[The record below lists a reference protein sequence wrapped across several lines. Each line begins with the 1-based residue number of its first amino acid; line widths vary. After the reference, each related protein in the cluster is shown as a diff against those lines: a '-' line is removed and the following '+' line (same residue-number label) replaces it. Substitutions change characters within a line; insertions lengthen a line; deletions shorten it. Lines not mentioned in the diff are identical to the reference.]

1 LFYKFISKKIKAAK
15 GLFMDFSLNESQLSY
30 LDTVRKFVKNEITP
44 RILEMEK
51 EHVFPWDI
59 INKAWK
65 TGLIN
70 LCIPESVRGYEID
83 LFTSALIVQEL
94 SYGDTGISTSAMC
107 NDLANVVIDLH
118 GTEEQKKLFLGPF
131 AEKPVLA
138 SFCLTEPNAG
148 SDNSMMTTFISKK
161 DDGNYVL
168 NGSKCFITNASYASQ
183 FTVLCKVG
191 KPTGNFMAC
200 VIVPVEHVT
209 SADIPDIGTSIR
221 EIKVPAGGKIVIG
234 KPEDKLGQRLSNTAS
249 VTFEDVMLHP
259 NQVIGDRRL
268 GFKYAIDVL
277 DYARPMVAAIGLGLA
292 KRAFDLTVEYT
303 RERKQ
308 FGNRICDLPVAREML
323 TTMWKKV
330 ELAEMALFKAIFK
343 IQEKAKDAGI
353 YASLAKNTAAEA
365 AVFCATEGLHLH
377 GGYGF
382 TTEYEISKLARDAH
396 IIDIYEGVREVQNMI
411 IGREIV

>member
-1 LFYKFISKKIKAAK
+1 
-15 GLFMDFSLNESQLSY
+15 MDFSLNENQISY

-44 RILEMEK
+44 NISEMEK
-51 EHVFPWDI
+51 NHVFPWEI
-59 INKAWK
+59 INRAWK
-65 TGLIN
+65 TGLMN
-70 LCIPESVRGYEID
+70 LSIPESVKGYEID
-83 LFTSALIVQEL
+83 AFTSALIIEEL

-107 NDLANVVIDLH
+107 NDLANVVIGLH
-118 GTEEQKKLFLGPF
+118 GTDEQKKLFLGPF
-131 AEKPVLA
+131 VEKPVLA

-148 SDNSMMTTFISKK
+148 SDNSMMTSFIVKR

-183 FTVLCKVG
+183 YTVLCKTG
-191 KPTGNFMAC
+191 KPNGNFMAC
-200 VIVPVEHVT
+200 VIVPVESVT
-209 SADIPDIGTSIR
+209 SADIPNIGNSTR
-221 EIKVPAGGKIVIG
+221 EISVPAGGTIIIG

-249 VTFEDVMLHP
+249 VTFDDVIIHP
-259 NQVIGDRRL
+259 NQIIGDRRL
-268 GFKYAIDVL
+268 GFKYVIDVL

-292 KRAFDLTVEYT
+292 KRAFAVTLEYT
-303 RERKQ
+303 RERRQ
-308 FGNRICDLPVAREML
+308 FGSRICDLPVAREML

-330 ELAEMALFKAIFK
+330 ELAEMSLFKAIFK
-343 IQEKAKDAGI
+343 IQEKAKNAGI

-365 AVFCATEGLHLH
+365 AVFCSTEGLHLH

>member
-1 LFYKFISKKIKAAK
+1 MQLGIKQGK
-15 GLFMDFSLNESQLSY
+15 RKVLIMDLSLNENQLEY

-44 RILEMEK
+44 HILDLEK
-51 EHVFPWDI
+51 GHVFPWGI
-59 INKAWK
+59 INKAWE
-65 TGLIN
+65 TGILN
-70 LCIPESVRGYEID
+70 LSIPESIKGYEID
-83 LFTSALIVQEL
+83 AVTSALIIKEL

-107 NDLANVVIDLH
+107 NDLANVVISQN
-118 GTEEQKKLFLGPF
+118 GTDEQKELFLRPF
-131 AEKPVLA
+131 VEKPVLA

-148 SDNSMMTTFISKK
+148 SDNSMMTSFISKK
-161 DDGNYVL
+161 DDSNYVL

-183 FTVLCKVG
+183 YTVLCKLG
-191 KPTGNFMAC
+191 KQTGNFMAC
-200 VIVPVEHVT
+200 VIIPVEPVT
-209 SADIPDIGTSIR
+209 AADIPDIGNATR
-221 EIKVPAGGKIVIG
+221 EINVPTGGKIIIG

-249 VTFEDVMLHP
+249 VTFEDVIIHS
-259 NQVIGDRRL
+259 NQIIGDRRL
-268 GFKYAIDVL
+268 GFKYIVDVL

-292 KRAFDLTVEYT
+292 KRAFTVTLEYT

-308 FGNRICDLPVAREML
+308 FGQRICDLPVAREML

-330 ELAEMALFKAIFK
+330 ELAELALLKAICK
-343 IQEKAKDAGI
+343 IQEKASDAGI

-365 AVFCATEGLHLH
+365 AVFCSTEGLHLH

-382 TTEYEISKLARDAH
+382 TTDYEISKLARDAH

>member
-1 LFYKFISKKIKAAK
+1 M
-15 GLFMDFSLNESQLSY
+15 GLSLNESQLTY

-44 RILEMEK
+44 HILELEK
-51 EHVFPWDI
+51 GHVFPWDI
-59 INKAWK
+59 INKAWE
-65 TGLIN
+65 TGILN
-70 LCIPESVRGYEID
+70 LCIPESVQGYEID
-83 LFTSALIVQEL
+83 AITSALIIKEL

-107 NDLANVVIDLH
+107 NDLANVVISLH
-118 GTEEQKKLFLGPF
+118 GTDEQKELFLKPF
-131 AEKPVLA
+131 VKKPILA

-148 SDNSMMTTFISKK
+148 SDNAMMTSFISKN

-191 KPTGNFMAC
+191 KPTGNFIAC
-200 VIVPVEHVT
+200 VIVPVEQVT
-209 SADIPDIGTSIR
+209 SADIPNIGNATR
-221 EIKVPAGGKIVIG
+221 EIKVPAGGKIIIG

-249 VTFEDVMLHP
+249 VTFEDVIIPP

-268 GFKYAIDVL
+268 GFKYVVEVL
-277 DYARPMVAAIGLGLA
+277 DFARPMVAAIGLGLA
-292 KRAFDLTVEYT
+292 KRAFTVTLEYT

-308 FGNRICDLPVAREML
+308 FGHRLCDLPVAREML

-330 ELAEMALFKAIFK
+330 ELAELALLKAVCK
-343 IQEKAKDAGI
+343 IREKASDAGI

-365 AVFCATEGLHLH
+365 AIFCSTEGLHLH

-382 TTEYEISKLARDAH
+382 TADYEISKLSRDAH

>member
-1 LFYKFISKKIKAAK
+1 
-15 GLFMDFSLNESQLSY
+15 MDFSLNESQLSY

-44 RILEMEK
+44 HILELEK
-51 EHVFPWDI
+51 GHVFPWDI

-70 LCIPESVRGYEID
+70 LSIPESVKGYEID
-83 LFTSALIVQEL
+83 LFTSAMIIEEL

-107 NDLANVVIDLH
+107 NDLANVVIGLH
-118 GTEEQKKLFLGPF
+118 GTDEQKELFLKPF
-131 AEKPVLA
+131 VEKPVLA

-148 SDNSMMTTFISKK
+148 SDNSMMTSFISKK
-161 DDGNYVL
+161 DDDNYIL

-183 FTVLCKVG
+183 FTVLCKTG
-191 KPTGNFMAC
+191 KSTGNFMAC
-200 VIVPVEHVT
+200 VIIPVEPVT
-209 SADIPDIGTSIR
+209 SAEIPDIGPSTR
-221 EIKVPAGGKIVIG
+221 EINVPAGGKIIIG

-249 VTFEDVMLHP
+249 VTFEDVVIHP
-259 NQVIGDRRL
+259 NQIIGNRRL
-268 GFKYAIDVL
+268 GFKYIVDVL

-292 KRAFDLTVEYT
+292 KRAFAVTLEYT

-308 FGNRICDLPVAREML
+308 FDHRICDLPVAREML

-330 ELAEMALFKAIFK
+330 ALAEMALFKAIFK
-343 IQEKAKDAGI
+343 IQEKASDAGI

-365 AVFCATEGLHLH
+365 AVFCSTEGLHLH

-382 TTEYEISKLARDAH
+382 TTDYEISKLARDAH

>member
-1 LFYKFISKKIKAAK
+1 
-15 GLFMDFSLNESQLSY
+15 MDFNLSASQLSY
-30 LDTVRKFVKNEITP
+30 LDTARKFVKNEITP

-51 EHVFPWDI
+51 EHAFPWDI

-70 LCIPESVRGYEID
+70 LSIPESVRGYEID
-83 LFTSALIVQEL
+83 PLTSALIIQEL

-107 NDLANVVIDLH
+107 NDLANVVIGLH
-118 GTEEQKKLFLGPF
+118 GTDEQKNRFLGPF

-148 SDNSMMTTFISKK
+148 SDNSMMTSFIRKN
-161 DDGNYVL
+161 DDGNYTL

-183 FTVLCKVG
+183 FTVLCKTG

-200 VIVPVEHVT
+200 VIVPVDHIT
-209 SADIPDIGTSIR
+209 SAEIPDIGTSTR
-221 EIKVPAGGKIVIG
+221 EVNIPSGGKIIIG

-249 VTFEDVMLHP
+249 VTFEDVVIHP
-259 NQVIGDRRL
+259 NQIIGDRRL
-268 GFKYAIDVL
+268 GFKYIVDVL

-292 KRAFDLTVEYT
+292 RRAFDLTRDYA

-308 FGNRICDLPVAREML
+308 FGSRICDLPVARDML

-353 YASLAKNTAAEA
+353 YASLAKNVAAEA
-365 AVFCATEGLHLH
+365 AIFCATEGLHLH

-382 TTEYEISKLARDAH
+382 TAEYEISKLARDAH

>member
-1 LFYKFISKKIKAAK
+1 
-15 GLFMDFSLNESQLSY
+15 MDLSLNENQLTY

-44 RILEMEK
+44 HILDLEK
-51 EHVFPWDI
+51 GHIFPWDI
-59 INKAWK
+59 INKAWE
-65 TGLIN
+65 TGLLN
-70 LCIPESVRGYEID
+70 LCIPESVKGYEID
-83 LFTSALIVQEL
+83 AVTSALIIKEL

-107 NDLANVVIDLH
+107 NDLANVVIGLH
-118 GTEEQKKLFLGPF
+118 GTDEQKELFLRPF
-131 AEKPVLA
+131 VEKPVLA

-148 SDNSMMTTFISKK
+148 SDNSMMTSFISKN

-183 FTVLCKVG
+183 YTVLCKLG
-191 KPTGNFMAC
+191 KQTGNFMAC
-200 VIVPVEHVT
+200 VIIPVEPVT
-209 SADIPDIGTSIR
+209 AADIPDIGQSTR
-221 EIKVPAGGKIVIG
+221 EINVPTGGKIIIG

-249 VTFEDVMLHP
+249 VTFEDVIIRP
-259 NQVIGDRRL
+259 NQIIGDRRL
-268 GFKYAIDVL
+268 GFKYIVDVL

-292 KRAFDLTVEYT
+292 KRAFTVTLEYT

-308 FGNRICDLPVAREML
+308 FGQRICDLPVAREML

-330 ELAEMALFKAIFK
+330 ELAELALLKAICK
-343 IQEKAKDAGI
+343 IQEKASDAGI

-365 AVFCATEGLHLH
+365 AVFCSTEGLHLH

-382 TTEYEISKLARDAH
+382 TTDYEISKLARDAH

>member
-1 LFYKFISKKIKAAK
+1 
-15 GLFMDFSLNESQLSY
+15 MDLSLNENQLTY

-44 RILEMEK
+44 HILDLEK
-51 EHVFPWDI
+51 SHVFPWEI
-59 INKAWK
+59 INKAWEM
-65 TGLIN
+65 GILN
-70 LCIPESVRGYEID
+70 LCIPESVKGYEID
-83 LFTSALIVQEL
+83 AVTSAFIIKEL

-107 NDLANVVIDLH
+107 NDLANVVISRN
-118 GTEEQKKLFLGPF
+118 GTDEQKELFLRPF
-131 AEKPVLA
+131 VEKPVLA

-148 SDNSMMTTFISKK
+148 SDNSMMTSFISKK

-183 FTVLCKVG
+183 YTVLCKLG

-200 VIVPVEHVT
+200 VIIPVEQVT
-209 SADIPDIGTSIR
+209 AADIPDIGNSIR
-221 EIKVPAGGKIVIG
+221 EINVPAGGKIIIG

-249 VTFEDVMLHP
+249 VTFEDVIIHP
-259 NQVIGDRRL
+259 NQIIGDRRL
-268 GFKYAIDVL
+268 GFKYIVDVL

-292 KRAFDLTVEYT
+292 KRAFTVTLEYT

-308 FGNRICDLPVAREML
+308 FGQRICDLPVARDML
-323 TTMWKKV
+323 TAMWKKV
-330 ELAEMALFKAIFK
+330 ELAELALLKAICK
-343 IQEKAKDAGI
+343 IQEKASDAGI

-365 AVFCATEGLHLH
+365 AVFCSTEGLHLH

-382 TTEYEISKLARDAH
+382 TTDYEISKLARDAH

-411 IGREIV
+411 IGREII